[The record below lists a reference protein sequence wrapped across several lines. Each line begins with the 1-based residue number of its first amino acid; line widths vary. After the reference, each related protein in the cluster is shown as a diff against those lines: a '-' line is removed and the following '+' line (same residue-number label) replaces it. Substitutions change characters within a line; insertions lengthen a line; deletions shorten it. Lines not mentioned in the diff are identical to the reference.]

1 MHSLGFAISI
11 RANQEKKVN
20 PSLKSN
26 MTNDASEWVAI
37 TPLKPKLKILVF
49 ALSIH
54 SQNEISY
61 YLTQFSLLR
70 CKWIPNCFSSQNG
83 ILKVQSPIIS
93 VHHYCWRLSQ
103 LKGNMSIIN
112 YPSGKITS
120 HFWSFKK
127 FISKI
132 IFIWTKT
139 AWESTVSI
147 EPLWRMF
154 SKLRSRERGRDTEG
168 TGDQGRPEET
178 HTQSLLNLIKCTTCI
193 TWNTLVPSK
202 CQPLAID
209 YSAVALALLLWIF
222 F

>member
-1 MHSLGFAISI
+1 
-11 RANQEKKVN
+11 
-20 PSLKSN
+20 

-83 ILKVQSPIIS
+83 ILKVQTLIIS
-93 VHHYCWRLSQ
+93 VHHHCWRLSQ
-103 LKGNMSIIN
+103 LMGNMSIIN

-120 HFWSFKK
+120 HFWSFKE

-132 IFIWTKT
+132 IFIRTKSP
-139 AWESTVSI
+139 WESAIAT
-147 EPLWRMF
+147 ELLLGMF
-154 SKLRSRERGRDTEG
+154 SNLRSGEKGRNTEKETKRELRRLIV
-168 TGDQGRPEET
+168 
-178 HTQSLLNLIKCTTCI
+178 SLYLTWSNLQLAWLEIHLSPANANSWPLTT
-193 TWNTLVPSK
+193 LE
-202 CQPLAID
+202 
-209 YSAVALALLLWIF
+209 
-222 F
+222 

>member
-1 MHSLGFAISI
+1 MVQWHIFNSPPQTFARSLGFAISV
-11 RANQEKKVN
+11 RANQGKKVN

-70 CKWIPNCFSSQNG
+70 CKWIPNCFSSQKD
-83 ILKVQSPIIS
+83 ILKVESLIIS
-93 VHHYCWRLSQ
+93 VHHHCWRLSQ
-103 LKGNMSIIN
+103 LKGNISIIN

-127 FISKI
+127 FISRI

-139 AWESTVSI
+139 LWEHAVSV
-147 EPLWRMF
+147 ELFLELFPE
-154 SKLRSRERGRDTEG
+154 LRSRDRRRDTAK
-168 TGDQGRPEET
+168 ET
-178 HTQSLLNLIKCTTCI
+178 KWQLMRLTPSA
-193 TWNTLVPSK
+193 NTSNW
-202 CQPLAID
+202 PLTAPR
-209 YSAVALALLLWIF
+209 AALPLLLSIF
-222 F
+222 FKP